1 MAKVPAL
8 KMSSALVVAAC
19 AVVTLVLLRFR
30 KRRALRDAETSSS
43 EISSKGFLVC
53 SMCKRLQ
60 MHTCYTAKQAR
71 RHDHLRKCRGCV
83 ATFEA
88 TPEYLEESATRR
100 AEAVAARTAKART
113 PVVLPSVADS
123 VDDPLRLARKAETV
137 LCGRTER
144 VCLVLE
150 NCSDDL
156 NHVAIM
162 RTCEAL
168 GVQRVWL
175 VQAATKPTEADD
187 ASANVKRLACSRA
200 RRRHEARAAQRGLG
214 FDPLLGVRRAQL
226 YAQHLDVQ
234 VFQSTAACVLAA
246 RTEGRALWVT
256 DLAQDALPLGS
267 DVAALAAVLPPKV
280 AIVVGSEGAGVS
292 QV

>member
-1 MAKVPAL
+1 MGANIR
-8 KMSSALVVAAC
+8 MSSAPLVVAAC
-19 AVVTLVLLRFR
+19 AVATLVLLRFR
-30 KRRALRDAETSSS
+30 KRRALRAAETSSS
-43 EISSKGFLVC
+43 EISKGFLVC

-88 TPEYLEESATRR
+88 TPEYLEESAARR
-100 AEAVAARTAKART
+100 AEAVAARTAKDRT

-187 ASANVKRLACSRA
+187 ASADVKRLACSRA

-226 YAQHLDVQ
+226 YAQHLDVR